1 MDDEAQFTL
10 ALTHHQAGRL
20 DQAAA
25 IYRALLA
32 AHPRHPDALHL
43 LGLIENRQ
51 GRACAA
57 VDLIR
62 QAIALRAD
70 VPGFRLSLAD
80 AHYAQGDWLAA
91 EQACRAAI
99 ALDPTLATAH
109 NHLGVMLKG
118 QNRLQD
124 AEQAYRVAL
133 QLHPDYTEAWSNL
146 GNVLKQSGKPHA
158 AEQCYREALRRDAKT
173 PETWNNLG
181 NALQHLSRMDE
192 AEAAYRQAIA
202 LKPDFVEAWYNL
214 GIVLGESTRLEEAI
228 AAYMQALQ
236 YDFGNTS
243 ALDELVH
250 LMLRAC
256 LWEGLQAALDE
267 LMRRFRARQADLN
280 PYSLLDLP
288 ATAAEQLQCGKSRA
302 EKIAAAAAPRFAHT
316 PPAALPARI
325 RIGYL
330 SYDYRPH
337 PVAFLIGELFTLHDA
352 EKFEVYALSIGP
364 DDASPARQHFRDSC
378 AHFIDLAPLSHI
390 EAARTIHDLG
400 IHVLV
405 DLTGYTTGA
414 RTEIL
419 AMRPAPIQVNW
430 LGYPATSGAPFM
442 DYIVADRTIIPP
454 ELERFYSEAVV
465 RLPDCYQLNDRRR
478 PVAAHTPSRAE
489 CGLPAQG
496 LVFACFNHTHKIM
509 PGIFDIWMRLLDKT
523 PGSVLWLLESNALA
537 AANLRREAHARGID
551 PMRIVFA
558 PRQPLAAH
566 LARYRLADL
575 ALDTFPYTSH
585 TTASDALWAGCPL
598 LTRMGETFASRVAGS
613 LLHAAGLAELVTQ
626 SFAEYEALALNLA
639 SDAARLRDLKQRLE
653 AHRAAAPLFNAPG
666 RVRDLEH
673 AYLQMLVQ
681 WIAGKP
687 AAAFDVQTL

>member
-32 AHPRHPDALHL
+32 AYPRHPDALHL

-99 ALDPTLATAH
+99 ALDPALATAH

-118 QNRLQD
+118 QDRLQD
-124 AEQAYRVAL
+124 AEQAYRTAL

-173 PETWNNLG
+173 PQTWNNLG

-243 ALDELVH
+243 ALDELVQ

-256 LWEGLQAALDE
+256 LWEGLHAALDE

-364 DDASPARQHFRDSC
+364 DDASPTRQHFRDSC

-414 RTEIL
+414 RAPRYWPCGPRRYKSTGSATRLPAARHSWIISWPIAPSSRRNWSAFIPKRWCGSPIVINLTTGGGRSPRIRLAAPSAACRRKAWSSLASIIRTRSCPGYSISGCGSWIKRPVPCSGYWNRMRSPPPIYGAKRMHGVSIQCVSCSRRASRSPNIWRAIAWRIWRSIL
-419 AMRPAPIQVNW
+419 SPTPHTPRPAMPY
-430 LGYPATSGAPFM
+430 GPAAPCSH
-442 DYIVADRTIIPP
+442 AWEKR
-454 ELERFYSEAVV
+454 
-465 RLPDCYQLNDRRR
+465 
-478 PVAAHTPSRAE
+478 
-489 CGLPAQG
+489 
-496 LVFACFNHTHKIM
+496 
-509 PGIFDIWMRLLDKT
+509 
-523 PGSVLWLLESNALA
+523 
-537 AANLRREAHARGID
+537 LRR
-551 PMRIVFA
+551 
-558 PRQPLAAH
+558 
-566 LARYRLADL
+566 
-575 ALDTFPYTSH
+575 
-585 TTASDALWAGCPL
+585 
-598 LTRMGETFASRVAGS
+598 ASRGVCCMPRAS
-613 LLHAAGLAELVTQ
+613 RNW
-626 SFAEYEALALNLA
+626 SRKALPNMK
-639 SDAARLRDLKQRLE
+639 RLR
-653 AHRAAAPLFNAPG
+653 
-666 RVRDLEH
+666 
-673 AYLQMLVQ
+673 
-681 WIAGKP
+681 
-687 AAAFDVQTL
+687 